1 MPEIRQP
8 ADYSSYLPSG
18 WPLPCCICSAEDWTL
33 LAGNAAFFQMLGMD
47 GGQAGTDCLTNWLS
61 TGTLET
67 LAASH
72 EPGLRNACIFQPT
85 PAINWLVSWM
95 PLPKSDMRCVTFAR
109 LPARDAI
116 EANTARELDRI
127 LESIH
132 DGIWVID
139 GAGITRRI
147 NHAMERIAG
156 IRAEEVVGRHVSE
169 PLREGKFKT
178 CVTLRALEE
187 KRTVTLF
194 DDYSNGRRCLNT
206 STPIYDEGGQV
217 WRVIAAIRDLTELD
231 SLKDRLSGLEMETMA
246 HRRRAQGLDNEEGAA
261 LIGESDTL
269 RRALQDIAKAS
280 QCDAIT
286 LILGETGTGKSLA
299 ARLIHEHSPR
309 AHKPFVTVNCGAIP
323 ATLIESELFGY
334 ERGAFTGAIK
344 NGKPGLFEL
353 AASGTLLLD
362 EIGELS
368 HEIQAK
374 LLHILDGQPI
384 YRLGGARPIRPN
396 ARIIAATNQPL
407 AELAASGAFRQ
418 DLYYRLAVLCIQ
430 MPPLRER
437 KADIAGLARYFL
449 ARTASSKKFSQEAM
463 TLFTQYAWPGN
474 VRELRNVV
482 QSLAILCEEET
493 IMPEN
498 LPRSL
503 NQGSANAPDPL
514 TPRSLALA
522 IANLEKGM
530 LGRALAEGGSTYKA
544 ARILGVSQSQVAR
557 KARKYGL
564 LEQQKPT
571 PFTGWECRK

>member
-1 MPEIRQP
+1 
-8 ADYSSYLPSG
+8 
-18 WPLPCCICSAEDWTL
+18 
-33 LAGNAAFFQMLGMD
+33 MLGLD
-47 GGQAGTDCLTNWLS
+47 TDSASPDCLAAWIGSGSLEAQERDQDLS
-61 TGTLET
+61 S
-67 LAASH
+67 A
-72 EPGLRNACIFQPT
+72 NACVFRERTGIGWLISWA
-85 PAINWLVSWM
+85 PAAEHSARRL
-95 PLPKSDMRCVTFAR
+95 TFTR
-109 LPARDAI
+109 LP
-116 EANTARELDRI
+116 ESPVSQANMALELDRI

-139 GAGITRRI
+139 GDGITRRV
-147 NHAMERIAG
+147 NRAMERIAG

-206 STPIYDEGGQV
+206 STPIYGEDGQV

-231 SLKDRLSGLEMETMA
+231 ALKDRLSGLEMETLA
-246 HRRRAQGLDNEEGAA
+246 HKRRAQGLDSEEGAA
-261 LIGESDTL
+261 LIGESEAL
-269 RRALQDIAKAS
+269 ARAMQEIAKAS

-299 ARLIHEHSPR
+299 ARLIHEHSHR

-353 AASGTLLLD
+353 AAGGTLLLD

-368 HEIQAK
+368 LEMQAK

-384 YRLGGARPIRPN
+384 YRLGSARAIRPN
-396 ARIIAATNQPL
+396 TRIIAATNQPL
-407 AELAASGAFRQ
+407 DKLAASGAFRQ
-418 DLYYRLAVLCIQ
+418 DLYYRLAVLCILL
-430 MPPLRER
+430 PPLRER
-437 KADIAGLARYFL
+437 KADIPQLAKYFL
-449 ARTASSKKFSQEAM
+449 ERADSGKKFSPEALR
-463 TLFTQYAWPGN
+463 LFPNYDWPGN

-482 QSLAILCEEET
+482 QSLAVLCENGI

-503 NQGSANAPDPL
+503 NQGIGSAPDSL
-514 TPRSLALA
+514 APRSLGLA

-544 ARILGVSQSQVAR
+544 ARILGISQSQVAR

-564 LEQQKPT
+564 LPQQQQT
-571 PFTGWECRK
+571 PFTSWTCRK